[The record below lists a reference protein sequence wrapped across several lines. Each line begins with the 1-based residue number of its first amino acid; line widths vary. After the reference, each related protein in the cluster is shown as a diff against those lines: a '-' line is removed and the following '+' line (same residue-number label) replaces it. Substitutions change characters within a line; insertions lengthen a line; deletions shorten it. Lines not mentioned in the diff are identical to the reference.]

1 MPGFGGIAVRSAAT
15 GAVLPLLRVAA
26 RAGEG
31 AAGARGVLVPVS
43 APAVRVAA
51 PRSLLLRLGI
61 SRPQIFFGGSAP
73 PPR

>member
-1 MPGFGGIAVRSAAT
+1 MRSAAT

-43 APAVRVAA
+43 APAVGVAA
-51 PRSLLLRLGI
+51 PRGLLLLRLGSI
-61 SRPQIFFGGSAP
+61 SLFGLEG
-73 PPR
+73 RLLFMMYYV